1 MTDNP
6 NLKGLEWPHVKESKT
21 VLDSGY
27 PDSNSKN
34 FPDLAGE
41 SGFPCIGQFKP
52 RFSEEQP
59 ICPHAPPC
67 STHSQRAWGNSSEGQ
82 DQSVPDRSIQN
93 TEWLYIG
100 LLRKVAI
107 SPWGKVIF
115 VGYVQKRCR
124 STSA

>member
-6 NLKGLEWPHVKESKT
+6 KLKGLEWPHVKESKT

-52 RFSEEQP
+52 RFSESSPYALMPLPVQLIVRELRV
-59 ICPHAPPC
+59 
-67 STHSQRAWGNSSEGQ
+67 TSQK
-82 DQSVPDRSIQN
+82 DR
-93 TEWLYIG
+93 T
-100 LLRKVAI
+100 
-107 SPWGKVIF
+107 
-115 VGYVQKRCR
+115 CR
-124 STSA
+124 FLTGTFRILSGFT